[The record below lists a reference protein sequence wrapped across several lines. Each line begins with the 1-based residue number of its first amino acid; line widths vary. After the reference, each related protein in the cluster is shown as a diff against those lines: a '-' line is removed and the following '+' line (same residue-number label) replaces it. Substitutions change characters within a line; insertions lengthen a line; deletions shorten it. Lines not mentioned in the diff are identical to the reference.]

1 MRYQAGFGRSELK
14 GVGIN
19 TGKKLKDCGALELRS
34 LGTGG
39 VADPKIHAPPHMC
52 YHVKFGTVMRQRVYA
67 SIKRNCQIWGELEA
81 RPFWVGRG

>member
-52 YHVKFGTVMRQRVYA
+52 YHVKFGSSATTHNGHKEKGTPTIV
-67 SIKRNCQIWGELEA
+67 ELQDPG
-81 RPFWVGRG
+81 RPIVVVA